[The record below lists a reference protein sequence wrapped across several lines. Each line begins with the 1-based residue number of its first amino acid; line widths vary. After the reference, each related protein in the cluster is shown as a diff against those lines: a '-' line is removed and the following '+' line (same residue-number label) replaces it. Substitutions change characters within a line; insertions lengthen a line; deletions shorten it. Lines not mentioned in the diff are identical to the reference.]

1 MKKVNCLKIG
11 GHTNEASFLSCGN
24 LDGLLQRYQAASAQ
38 TYGEHP
44 ECRVTSAHSLPFG
57 FAYYPPS
64 DWLKENEGAI
74 REDWTKWCEANKE
87 EALERWP
94 YYSDLKLKLNDEQ
107 YLSFVGVDG
116 VDVSLLEKEEVDI
129 LMPEGH
135 QSSASMRLL
144 EQMLTLNDKVIEQLR
159 TASDELFNHP
169 CQQMQPGAWLGN
181 VNRTILV
188 GDSCTDALQG
198 YLDEGWRILAIQPQP
213 DQRRPDYILGR
224 YDMDHKPTGRGA
236 ERG

>member
-1 MKKVNCLKIG
+1 MKHRFYRVEISMGFHKDAKLPLRKLM
-11 GHTNEASFLSCGN
+11 E
-24 LDGLLQRYQAASAQ
+24 
-38 TYGEHP
+38 EHP
-44 ECRVTSAHSLPFG
+44 ECRVTAAHSLPFG
-57 FAYYPPS
+57 FQYYPPS
-64 DWLKENEGAI
+64 EWMKENEGAT

-94 YYSDLKLKLNDEQ
+94 YYNDLKLKLNDEQ
-107 YLSFVGVDG
+107 YLSFVGVEG
-116 VDVSLLEKEEVDI
+116 IDVSLREKEEVDI
-129 LMPEGH
+129 LLPEDY

-159 TASDELFNHP
+159 AASDELFNHP

-181 VNRTILV
+181 VNRTMLV
-188 GDSCTDALQG
+188 EDSCTDALQG

-224 YDMDHKPTGRGA
+224 FDIDHKPTGRGA